1 MEDGLI
7 EAKLLFF
14 SEFYQLSLLE
24 VAFQGMLLDVPTQIP
39 TFGSTHPKCG
49 DEVFSLGRDKD
60 LVVRHGTI
68 MKDGCLI
75 ELRQGYLFLDYEL
88 PEVIII

>member
-1 MEDGLI
+1 M
-7 EAKLLFF
+7 F
-14 SEFYQLSLLE
+14 SEFPALDVQMEISTFFAE
-24 VAFQGMLLDVPTQIP
+24 VAFQGMLLDVPTQIL